1 VKHFLRQSL
10 LAGLLFLVWFAPLHS
25 AVGDSVDSKL
35 DEVKVSILPFLY
47 YAPFHVAQKEGF
59 FKEQNLRVEFV
70 KLGRSQRMIAV
81 AQGQIDVSGTL
92 IRASTLNIM
101 QGDSEVRIVA
111 DKGFLSTKG
120 CVESALM
127 INQKVYESGRLDSPD
142 GLKGLR
148 ISFEPMT
155 MEGYYMEKFLH
166 SKGLVLSDVKSL
178 ILPTP
183 ASEFEALGKG
193 AVDMVSYSEPWIT
206 RTMKLKMGRV
216 YLPVKEIIPGAQYA
230 VVLYG
235 PNLRVQRPDVGKR
248 FMVAYLKGVRQ
259 YNQGKT
265 DRNLEIIAEVTR
277 LDPALLKEMCWP
289 AFADDGRIKLQS
301 VLDFQV
307 WALKKG
313 FLRASLPPN
322 RIWDNRFVEYANQHL
337 HTP

>member
-1 VKHFLRQSL
+1 MKHLFRQWL
-10 LAGLLFLVWFAPLHS
+10 LVVLLILFWLVPLHAAS
-25 AVGDSVDSKL
+25 DGSGNRTP
-35 DEVKVSILPFLY
+35 DEVKVSNLPFLF
-47 YAPFHVAQKEGF
+47 YAPFHIAQKEGF
-59 FKEQNLRVEFV
+59 FKEKNLRVTFV
-70 KLGRSQRMIAV
+70 KLGRSQRMIAI

-111 DKGFLSTKG
+111 DKGFLSTKS
-120 CVESALM
+120 CVETALM
-127 INQKVYESGRLDSPD
+127 VNQKVYESGRLDSPD
-142 GLKGLR
+142 GFRGLR

-166 SKGLVLSDVKSL
+166 SKGLALSDVKSL
-178 ILPTP
+178 MLPTP

-206 RTMKLKMGRV
+206 RTVKLKMGRV
-216 YLPVKEIIPGAQYA
+216 YLPVKELIPGAQYA

-235 PNLRVQRPDVGKR
+235 PNLRVKRPDVGKR

-265 DRNLEIIAEVTR
+265 DRNIEIIAEVTR
-277 LDPALLKEMCWP
+277 LDRTLLREMCWP

-301 VLDFQV
+301 VLGFQA

-313 FLRASLPPN
+313 FLKAALPPD

-337 HTP
+337 NTP